1 MTTKVMQRWMGLVAL
16 LVAFT
21 LLLGIGQPPWNVLLF
36 PAWVILV
43 SAYILVNHFR
53 SPVSAQQAAA

>member
-1 MTTKVMQRWMGLVAL
+1 M
-16 LVAFT
+16 AFT
-21 LLLGIGQPPWNVLLF
+21 LLLGIGQQSLWIVLIF

-53 SPVSAQQAAA
+53 SPVRAQEVAA